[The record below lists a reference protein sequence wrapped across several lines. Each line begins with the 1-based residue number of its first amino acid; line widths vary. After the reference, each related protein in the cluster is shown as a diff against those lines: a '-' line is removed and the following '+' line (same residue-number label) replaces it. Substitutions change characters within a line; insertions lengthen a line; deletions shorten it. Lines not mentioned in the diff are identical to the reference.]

1 MRAITVLLLA
11 AVFAAASDTV
21 LVLETSP
28 GMERWLGQTTLP
40 RLALGDAMAIVTFS
54 GKPKL
59 RQALTDDQARL
70 EYVLQTIRKGRT
82 SYGIVG
88 RRAPGKDAR
97 VYAAIAEAAR
107 VLGSNGGRIVLLFGS
122 EEREGKPAPAE
133 LQRALAASHIR
144 LDVAAVR
151 RAFPIG
157 PPARQAQTP
166 PTVPGRYPPVDH
178 ESMPLPEA
186 TLEVLKGLC
195 RASGGESV
203 TGRWDLRAVMATL
216 PARG

>member
-1 MRAITVLLLA
+1 MRAMAVLLLA
-11 AVFAAASDTV
+11 VAFAAAADTV

-28 GMERWLGQTTLP
+28 GMERSLGQTTLP

-59 RQALTDDQARL
+59 RQALTDDQAKL

-82 SYGIVG
+82 SYAIVG
-88 RRAPGKDAR
+88 RRAPAKDAR

-107 VLGSNGGRIVLLFGS
+107 VLGPNGGRIVLLFGS

-133 LQRALAASHIR
+133 LRRVLAASHIR

-151 RAFPIG
+151 RAFPLG
-157 PPARQAQTP
+157 LPGRQAQTP

-195 RASGGESV
+195 RASGGDAV
-203 TGRWDLRAVMATL
+203 TGSWNLPRLMARSQG
-216 PARG
+216 RG